1 MLRSNA
7 DKAQAMKLGALVF
20 GLLVVGF
27 ASQAGDQTTIVVPN
41 GGGGFTAS
49 GRAISSHWLAP
60 APLKGSRFAL

>member
-41 GGGGFTAS
+41 GGGGLQLQVERF
-49 GRAISSHWLAP
+49 LATGWHP
-60 APLKGSRFAL
+60 RR